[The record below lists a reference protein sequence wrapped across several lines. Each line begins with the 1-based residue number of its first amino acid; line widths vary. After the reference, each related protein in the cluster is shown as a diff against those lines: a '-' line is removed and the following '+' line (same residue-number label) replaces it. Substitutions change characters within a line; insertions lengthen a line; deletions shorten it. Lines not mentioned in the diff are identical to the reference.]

1 MPSRAP
7 MSTPR
12 TAPRPDLSAPLSS
25 SSLASRRALSAPD
38 QLHALLKAASVPP
51 EVLTALLNALVAPAC
66 EAVVGADRAED
77 VLRTLLDP
85 VRADALT
92 RAAGLRVGH
101 RMKLM
106 NAVQRM
112 LEMGESEV
120 GPTRHTPDKRHSR

>member
-1 MPSRAP
+1 M
-7 MSTPR
+7 
-12 TAPRPDLSAPLSS
+12 
-25 SSLASRRALSAPD
+25 SAPD

-92 RAAGLRVGH
+92 RAATGCMGRVYIKCGVI
-101 RMKLM
+101 RL
-106 NAVQRM
+106 
-112 LEMGESEV
+112 
-120 GPTRHTPDKRHSR
+120 